1 MTTPDARQSREPREP
16 RIPAAAPLDE
26 ATAERLDAKQRMV
39 VTTAK
44 LLQRQGYHAT
54 GLQQVVTEAR
64 APRGS
69 IYHHFPGGKEE
80 LAVQAVGV
88 AAAELTR
95 AIERAAERCDRAAEL
110 VSGLGAALAR
120 WLTGSAF
127 HEGCP
132 VSTVVLETAP
142 SSPQL
147 SAACAAAYDQWI
159 GLLQDRLVADG
170 LGDDEARALA
180 TTVLAGIE
188 GGLLLARAHGATA
201 PLETV
206 VAQLAALVDERTG

>member
-1 MTTPDARQSREPREP
+1 MTTEP
-16 RIPAAAPLDE
+16 RIPAAAPLDA
-26 ATAERLDAKQRMV
+26 ATADRLDAKTRMV

-54 GLQQVVTEAR
+54 GLKQVVEEAR

-80 LAVQAVGV
+80 LAVQALGV
-88 AAAELTR
+88 AADELTR
-95 AIERAAERCDRAAEL
+95 AIERAAARCEEPAQLVRA
-110 VSGLGAALAR
+110 LGAALGR

-127 HEGCP
+127 EEGCP

-142 SSPQL
+142 A
-147 SAACAAAYDQWI
+147 SADLTRAAAAAYGQWVD
-159 GLLQDRLVADG
+159 LLRARLVAAG
-170 LGDDEARALA
+170 LEDSEALALA

-188 GGLLLARAHGATA
+188 GGLLLARANEDTG
-201 PLETV
+201 PLDTV
-206 VAQLAALVDERTG
+206 VVQLAGLVETRLGAA